1 MFSFSF
7 NCDHQ
12 SSFKVTPHSLQ
23 GSRVDFFNH
32 RFYPLSE
39 LCQIFWHWGDVY
51 LCFDEAPKVKVKW
64 RKVWWPRWPVDQ
76 GGVFIR
82 SAADQFIGQT
92 LVQEVPG
99 NKGPVR
105 GRAVLLEDAAPG
117 HLWQQP
123 APQQGNVL
131 LKLNLSTMKNTLF
144 VFFSYVFS
152 DNLKSL
158 HSCRIVH
165 FLAFLS
171 FEVFFLNSHKTQS
184 FCPTCFI
191 FWHTKCQSFVIQWCK
206 SHAYTMITFCA
217 ITLQSIAA
225 KDGTPP
231 LQIWIWSG

>member
-1 MFSFSF
+1 MITSLLSRL
-7 NCDHQ
+7 
-12 SSFKVTPHSLQ
+12 PHTLFRVAGVISLIT
-23 GSRVDFFNH
+23 DFILCLSCV
-32 RFYPLSE
+32 RF
-39 LCQIFWHWGDVY
+39 FWHWGGVY

-171 FEVFFLNSHKTQS
+171 FEVVFFNSQKTQS
-184 FCPTCFI
+184 FCSTCFI
-191 FWHTKCQSFVIQWCK
+191 FWHTKCQSFVIQWCD
-206 SHAYTMITFCA
+206 HMYINN
-217 ITLQSIAA
+217 
-225 KDGTPP
+225 D
-231 LQIWIWSG
+231 